1 MILDSTM
8 LELRQIT
15 KKYGILKAV
24 DRVSFTVRH
33 GEAVGYLGPNG
44 AGKSTT
50 IKMLAGLLEPTDGEI
65 LYNGHNVWKNLVW
78 FKERLG
84 YVPEEQ
90 ALYSHMSA
98 YDYLLLVGRLRKIEE
113 SVLKKK
119 IMGFMEVFGL
129 SGDIYSEIAS
139 FSKGMVQ
146 KVLISAALLHDP
158 EVLLL
163 DEPLSGLDV
172 TTALVVRELVRK
184 LSEEGKIVI
193 YSSHI
198 LDIVEKVAS
207 RVIILHQGRVQADDS
222 VENLRGLMNVPSLE
236 EIFKDLAI
244 QVNPLDGA
252 SELLS
257 IMKNHN

>member
-1 MILDSTM
+1 
-8 LELRQIT
+8 
-15 KKYGILKAV
+15 
-24 DRVSFTVRH
+24 
-33 GEAVGYLGPNG
+33 
-44 AGKSTT
+44 
-50 IKMLAGLLEPTDGEI
+50 
-65 LYNGHNVWKNLVW
+65 
-78 FKERLG
+78 
-84 YVPEEQ
+84 
-90 ALYSHMSA
+90 MSA

-198 LDIVEKVAS
+198 LDVVEKVAS

-222 VENLRGLMNVPSLE
+222 VENLRELMNVPSLE